1 MKFHPLART
10 DALVAALVAFSSLA
24 LYIRTL
30 APGLL
35 LGDSGEFQTLVYTL
49 GMTHPTGYPVF
60 VLLGRLFTFLPI
72 GDLAWRANLFVAV
85 LAALTLACVYL
96 SLRLLAGWRL
106 AALAGT
112 FALAVNPLFW
122 FYAVVAELYIPAC
135 AFIAAIVLLLLLLRQ
150 SENPR
155 FLFAAGLLGGLSL
168 GVHSTVALIAPGIG
182 IWLLV
187 SGKFRQAWK
196 PALWGAGLGLVL
208 ALSSFFALDL
218 YNAPSTYYNATARH
232 ALSAWEM
239 TPADFDSPFERL
251 GFLYTGRQFSQL
263 MFRKP
268 VEVMQNNG
276 AGYLEILQN
285 GFAPLILALI
295 GLGLPAVFVSH
306 WREGLLFLLAGG
318 AQTLFALNYE
328 VDDFYVFF
336 IPSFVFLALWAGIG
350 LGKLQ
355 DGLGWGARRLLK
367 GHKPAFAASALLG
380 AIVLGLSIQPWSEML
395 VTAWRDERV
404 TFAIGTP
411 LDEYPYPIE
420 DPTWVHDEAEALVN
434 ALEPDAIL
442 FTGWDVLY
450 SYYFVAH
457 VEQGKTGLAFH
468 EMYPQDGMNGL
479 AESTAD
485 YIAAS
490 LPRPV
495 YFAERPTG
503 AAAARFTF
511 KPVVKDG
518 IRLYQVTG
526 VNP

>member
-1 MKFHPLART
+1 MKLHPLTRT
-10 DALVAALVAFSSLA
+10 DALLATLVAAFGLV
-24 LYIRTL
+24 LYVRTL
-30 APGLL
+30 APDLL

-60 VLLGRLFTFLPI
+60 VLLGRLFTIIPI

-85 LAALTLACVYL
+85 LAAVTLACVYL
-96 SLRLLAGWRL
+96 CIRLLAGWRI
-106 AALAGT
+106 AALVGI

-122 FYAVVAELYIPAC
+122 FYAIIAELYIPAC
-135 AFIAAIVLLLLLLRQ
+135 AFTAAIILLLLLWRQ

-168 GVHSTVALIAPGIG
+168 GVHSTVALIASGIG

-187 SGKFRQAWK
+187 NGQLRKSWK
-196 PALWGAGLGLVL
+196 PAVLGALLGLLL
-208 ALSSFFALDL
+208 AFSSFIFLDF
-218 YNAPSTYYNATARH
+218 YGAPSTYYDATVRH
-232 ALSAWEM
+232 ALSAWKM
-239 TPADFDSPFERL
+239 TKADFDSPFERL
-251 GFLYTGRQFSQL
+251 EFLYTGRQFNKQ
-263 MFRKP
+263 MFRAP
-268 VEVMQNNG
+268 QEVMPLTVPAYG
-276 AGYLEILQN
+276 EIL
-285 GFAPLILALI
+285 GLSFAPLVLVLMALGI
-295 GLGLPAVFVSH
+295 VTLFITH
-306 WREGLLFLLAGG
+306 WREGILFLLAGG

-350 LGKLQ
+350 LGKLLN
-355 DGLGWGARRLLK
+355 GIGWGLRRLFK
-367 GHKPAFAASALLG
+367 GPKPAFAASALVG
-380 AIVLGLSIQPWSEML
+380 AIILGLSIQPWSEPL
-395 VTAWRDERV
+395 LTAWQEERV
-404 TFAIGTP
+404 SFAIGTP

-420 DPTWVHDEAEALVN
+420 DPAWVHDEAKVLVN
-434 ALEPDAIL
+434 AVEPDAIV
-442 FTGWDVLY
+442 FTSWDMLY
-450 SYYFVAH
+450 PYYFVAH
-457 VEQGKTGLAFH
+457 VEQGKTGMAFH
-468 EMYPQDGMNGL
+468 ETYPQDGMNGL

-503 AAAARFTF
+503 ANAARFTF

-526 VNP
+526 VKP

>member
-10 DALVAALVAFSSLA
+10 DALIAALVAFSSLA
-24 LYIRTL
+24 LYTRSL

-60 VLLGRLFTFLPI
+60 VLLGRLFTLLPI
-72 GDLAWRANLFVAV
+72 GELAWRANLFVAV

-96 SLRLLAGWRL
+96 SIRLLAGWQL

-122 FYAVVAELYIPAC
+122 FYAVIAELYIPAC
-135 AFIAAIVLLLLLLRQ
+135 ALTASIVLLLLLWRQ

-168 GVHSTVALIAPGIG
+168 GVHSTVALLAPGVFL
-182 IWLLV
+182 WLLITDN
-187 SGKFRQAWK
+187 FRKTWK
-196 PALWGAGLGLVL
+196 PALFGASLGLFIAL
-208 ALSSFFALDL
+208 ASFFVLDL
-218 YNAPSTYYNATARH
+218 YNAPSTYYNATVRH

-239 TPADFDSPFERL
+239 APADFDSPFERL
-251 GFLYTGRQFSQL
+251 EFLYTGRQFNQL
-263 MFRKP
+263 MFLDP
-268 VEVMQNNG
+268 AEVMRMNG
-276 AGYLEILQN
+276 GSYLEILQDT
-285 GFAPLILALI
+285 FAPLTLALI
-295 GLGLPAVFVSH
+295 GLGLLTVFLSH

-367 GHKPAFAASALLG
+367 GPKAAFAASALIG
-380 AIVLGLSIQPWSEML
+380 AIVLGLSIQYWSEML
-395 VTAWRDERV
+395 LTAWQDERV
-404 TFAIGTP
+404 SFAIGTP

-420 DPTWVHDEAEALVN
+420 DPAWVHDEAEALVN

-450 SYYFVAH
+450 PYYFVAH

-468 EMYPQDGMNGL
+468 ETYPQEGMNGL

-495 YFAERPTG
+495 YFAERPIG
-503 AAAARFTF
+503 PHASRFTF

-526 VNP
+526 VKP